1 MYKRQSLRR
10 TVSALSA
17 EGKLSA
23 YVLIALPVGIFFYEM
38 QVNREYI
45 ALLWT
50 RPLGLAILGAAAVS
64 MAIGVA
70 WMNTIVKVKV

>member
-1 MYKRQSLRR
+1 M
-10 TVSALSA
+10 
-17 EGKLSA
+17 
-23 YVLIALPVGIFFYEM
+23 LIALPVGIFFYEM